1 MVERILRIPR
11 RRHRRYGLSAE
22 CTTTEAE
29 LAAEA
34 KAYFERDGYECWA
47 EVRHIDLVARKDGVP
62 LGIEVK
68 KQFNPHLVA
77 QALQAQS
84 YCGAAFM
91 VIPRVADVAT
101 KYCVE
106 AVVEKSGLGCL
117 EIWDWGYATPTTPR
131 FEAKLLA
138 APTRRLHD
146 GTDAIKKLLV
156 PETKNWTEAGKPSCR
171 AVTDFRLTALRIR
184 NYVQDHV
191 GCTVQEVLAEV
202 PVHWRKSG
210 AKSNLLK
217 MLDKGAI
224 DGVVAVARDG
234 METTLVPA

>member
-1 MVERILRIPR
+1 MPR

-22 CTTTEAE
+22 FTTTEAE

-34 KAYFERDGYECWA
+34 KAYFERDGWECWA
-47 EVRHIDLVARKDGVP
+47 EVRHIDLVGRKDGAC

-84 YCGAAFM
+84 YCGAAYM
-91 VIPRVADVAT
+91 VLPRVADVAT
-101 KYCVE
+101 KYCIE
-106 AVVEKSGLGCL
+106 AVIEKSGLGCL
-117 EIWDWGYATPTTPR
+117 EIWDWEYATSAHPR

-146 GTDAIKKLLV
+146 GLDSITKLLV
-156 PETKNWTEAGKPSCR
+156 AETKDWTEAGKPSCR

-184 NYVQDHV
+184 NYVHDHV
-191 GCTVQEVLAEV
+191 GCSVQQVLAEV

-210 AKSNLLK
+210 AQSNLMK
-217 MLDKGAI
+217 MVDKGAI
-224 DGVVAVARDG
+224 DGVVAVRRDG